1 MMVGCK
7 EWTAAKMNGCKDW
20 GVTYYP
26 LIKSGKNREVQTDEM
41 KYQEQQEMKQKQLLL
56 GGEQIIEISDRF
68 YYTIG
73 ECQKK

>member
-1 MMVGCK
+1 
-7 EWTAAKMNGCKDW
+7 MNGCKDW

-68 YYTIG
+68 RL
-73 ECQKK
+73 